1 MPLYTFQFPTNPS
14 RTDNFLNIVLAALE
28 QTGMVPKRR
37 PDTGLPR
44 YMNRDNLKGLV
55 CEQANDLWSYTILFG
70 KVPAAAP
77 NCIGMEDN
85 TGCATA
91 LEAFYLGSLKICE
104 IVTGKSEL
112 PFYPV
117 ENTLV
122 LVSDGQVVRKTSKA
136 GSLGIR

>member
-1 MPLYTFQFPTNPS
+1 MPVYTLQFPTNPS
-14 RTDNFLNIVLAALE
+14 PADNYLHLVLAALE
-28 QTGMVPKRR
+28 QTRMVPNRR
-37 PDTGLPR
+37 PNTGLPG

-55 CEQANDLWSYTILFG
+55 CEQANDLWSYSILFD

-122 LVSDGQVVRKTSKA
+122 LVRDGLVVRKTGRRGA
-136 GSLGIR
+136 VG